1 MYITKNL
8 GEFKIPRT
16 IQISIL
22 YCICERTVKKLTKL
36 KSDKTL
42 LSKSISFPI
51 DKHVLLILKRSYKT
65 FVIPDSNFIIYNYQ
79 WSMLQC
85 FAFHR
90 KYGYSCFLLNGKFN
104 QHFPLNPLLS
114 DPLRATAK

>member
-1 MYITKNL
+1 MYITKNP

-22 YCICERTVKKLTKL
+22 YCICERTMKKLTKL

-65 FVIPDSNFIIYNYQ
+65 FVIPNSNFIIYNYQ
-79 WSMLQC
+79 WSVLQC
-85 FAFHR
+85 FAFRR
-90 KYGYSCFLLNGKFN
+90 KCGYSCFLLNGKFN
-104 QHFPLNPLLS
+104 QHFPLNPVLS